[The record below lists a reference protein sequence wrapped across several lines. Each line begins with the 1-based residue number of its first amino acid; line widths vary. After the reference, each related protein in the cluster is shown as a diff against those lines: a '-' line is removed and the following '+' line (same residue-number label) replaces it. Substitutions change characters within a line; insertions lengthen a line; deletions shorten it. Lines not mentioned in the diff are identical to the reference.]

1 MCERNIMAV
10 KKHKIRSACNMYL
23 SEKVYIVICQPC
35 QAHLVKKKQNFNG
48 KCKVERYFR
57 LDVTVI
63 ISKRQYISKQ
73 NCRVVFSPKKQTNQ
87 YDFLS

>member
-23 SEKVYIVICQPC
+23 SEKVHIVICQPC

-48 KCKVERYFR
+48 KCKVGRYFR
-57 LDVTVI
+57 LDVTVL
-63 ISKRQYISKQ
+63 ISRLKLFGMCWIDE
-73 NCRVVFSPKKQTNQ
+73 FSNIHAT
-87 YDFLS
+87 YS

>member
-23 SEKVYIVICQPC
+23 SEKVHIVICQPC

-48 KCKVERYFR
+48 KYKVARYFR
-57 LDVTVI
+57 LDVTVL
-63 ISKRQYISKQ
+63 ISRQKLK
-73 NCRVVFSPKKQTNQ
+73 NVVS
-87 YDFLS
+87 DE